1 MLMVFHGV
9 NGCAECD
16 GKERGKKRR
25 GGDYDND
32 AFWFNLRR
40 GRFWVIFLTDE
51 ISQWEMR

>member
-25 GGDYDND
+25 GGDDDDD

-51 ISQWEMR
+51 KL